1 MWQALRPDDRGA
13 ACGFA
18 PAKPKKH
25 SNLEQTM
32 TRMAMPDEDDK
43 KAATKT
49 SATQSRGPSPARD
62 ERLAVALR
70 ENLRRR
76 KAQLR
81 DRRRATDS
89 GESQAD

>member
-1 MWQALRPDDRGA
+1 
-13 ACGFA
+13 
-18 PAKPKKH
+18 
-25 SNLEQTM
+25 M
-32 TRMAMPDEDDK
+32 TDEDDK
-43 KAATKT
+43 KAVARTT
-49 SATQSRGPSPARD
+49 AAQNRRPQPARD

-81 DRRRATDS
+81 DRRRAADS